1 LRNAIERG
9 VILTTDEE
17 VGMSHLPVQIGNP
30 PAGGRIEIGGM
41 VTLEALENEHIR
53 RVLAASPSLE
63 DAAETLGI
71 DPSTLYRK
79 RKKLGL

>member
-1 LRNAIERG
+1 
-9 VILTTDEE
+9 VILTTDDEI
-17 VGMSHLPVQIGNP
+17 GLAHLPVQVGQTP
-30 PAGGRIEIGGM
+30 QTGRIELGGA

-63 DAAETLGI
+63 DAAQTLGI
-71 DPSTLYRK
+71 DTSTLYRK